1 MDYWILVIIM
11 NNIRSLAK
19 STRLNWAASRMSLV
33 ERPARNLCCC
43 VQNPTAWLLLTQKN
57 LTRKRAK
64 ECQRE
69 RLNYLLI
76 KISEMCFSIKKKCP
90 PIADACSQLSML
102 FTMLNNRRLRY
113 LMLMIKELGIQTT
126 LVYLMGIVVMNG
138 SKRNLHLTLS
148 VIVMMMMMM
157 MMMMNRQ

>member
-1 MDYWILVIIM
+1 MDYWIQVIMM
-11 NNIRSLAK
+11 NNVHSLAK

-33 ERPARNLCCC
+33 ERLARNLCCC
-43 VQNPTAWLLLTQKN
+43 VQNPTVWLLVLIQRS

-64 ECQRE
+64 EYQRE

-76 KISEMCFSIKKKCP
+76 RISEMCFSIKKKCP
-90 PIADACSQLSML
+90 PIADACSLLSML

-138 SKRNLHLTLS
+138 LKRILHLTLS
-148 VIVMMMMMM
+148 VIVMMMMMK
-157 MMMMNRQ
+157 RQ